1 MINIKLD
8 VRSLAATI
16 FLAASLYVLAKADQ
30 GSIFNAVMEI
40 TIVIVIAFCL
50 YLSYRLIVIINGTLG

>member
-40 TIVIVIAFCL
+40 TIVIAITVLL
-50 YLSYRLIVIINGTLG
+50 YFSYRLILIVNGAN